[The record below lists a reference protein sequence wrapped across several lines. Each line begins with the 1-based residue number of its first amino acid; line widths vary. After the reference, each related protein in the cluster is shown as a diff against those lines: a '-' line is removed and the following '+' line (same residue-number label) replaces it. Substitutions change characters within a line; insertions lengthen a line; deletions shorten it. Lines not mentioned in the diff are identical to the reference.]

1 MIYNIDFDGVIIPE
15 DFEKKFFN
23 VDKSWRVSIDDY
35 IRMVVESPLPPLNH
49 NLLAYLHG
57 LTQSGNVVRLLTNRN
72 KDLAKHTINTLDG
85 YASIFDSF
93 TFCDGMKKNYRV
105 EGIMIDNEK
114 KYLSCGLQGGIHY
127 VWNGKEVK

>member
-23 VDKSWRVSIDDY
+23 VDKTWRVSIDEY
-35 IRMVVESPLPPLNH
+35 VRMVNESPLPIVNH

-72 KDLAKHTINTLDG
+72 YELKNRTLETLG
-85 YASIFDSF
+85 SYASIFDSF

-114 KYLSCGLQGGIHY
+114 KYLSCGSQGGIHY
-127 VWNGKEVK
+127 VMR

>member
-35 IRMVVESPLPPLNH
+35 IRMVVESPVPPLNTP
-49 NLLAYLHG
+49 LLLHLEG
-57 LTQSGNVVRLLTNRN
+57 LRQEGHVIRLLTNRN
-72 KDLAKHTINTLDG
+72 KDLVKTTFATLNG
-85 YASIFDSF
+85 YAKIFDKF
-93 TFCDGMKKNYRV
+93 TFCDGMKKNHRV

-114 KYLSCGLQGGIHY
+114 KYLSCGSEGGIHY
-127 VWNGKEVK
+127 VWKGVK

>member
-23 VDKSWRVSIDDY
+23 IDKSWRVSIDEY
-35 IRMVVESPLPPLNH
+35 LKMVVESPLPPLNT
-49 NLLAYLHG
+49 NLLSHLDS
-57 LTQSGNVVRLLTNRN
+57 LRQDGNVIRLLTNRN
-72 KDLAKHTINTLDG
+72 QDLKKHTINSLNG
-85 YASIFDSF
+85 YAKIFDKF
-93 TFCDGMKKNYRV
+93 TFCDGMKKNQKV

-127 VWNGKEVK
+127 VWNGK